1 MPHRAKHHFQHHH
14 HRHHQ
19 HCEGIYNATLNMD
32 DEVIEVISA
41 DSTAATGNTEPVT
54 VSTLSPK
61 NTGNS
66 SSKQQRRTPS
76 DSSQSTVG
84 TSSTSSSATHKQS
97 LLRSKSYCSQYHRNL
112 DAYANIN
119 NNNNNNN
126 LNSCVNF
133 CRGGSGGSGGGGG
146 GERGKPTKS
155 DIFTSTDHA
164 EEQAKQSR
172 CIEIGRDVLDLDT
185 FGHKAACRLL
195 EPTETVTFS
204 RQARKTAA
212 QCCGQISLLGTFR
225 SLFPIVDW
233 LPKYSV
239 RANLLADIIAGIT
252 VSILHI
258 PQGIAYSLL
267 AGLGPVN
274 GLYVS
279 FFPVLIYTL
288 MGTSPHI
295 SIGTFAIASIM
306 LNNIATKLNAVN
318 APRLSADVIFDI
330 AKNGSTAATTAS
342 SLFASVLIP
351 DPNQTTTTAS
361 PLNLLDDVPRTIEVL
376 TTVCLLC
383 GFIQLAMGFLRL
395 GSLSLILSEHLVSA
409 FSTAIAFH
417 VATSQFGYIFGFE
430 GLPRAPSGPLK
441 LIKSWMIMFEHIKSA
456 NVNSLIF
463 SAILIS
469 ILLLF
474 KEVIEPRL
482 KKRHSIPVPIDLLLV
497 IFSILMSW
505 LFKFNRNFS
514 IQVVKSVPTGL
525 PKPSVPRFDLMPSV
539 FVDSVV
545 LSIVCF
551 AVSLSLAKIFAK
563 KHGYRVQANQELI
576 ALGSANVFASFFLA
590 YPCSAAL
597 SRSTLQEKVG
607 GKTQIAGLVSCA
619 IILTVLLLLA
629 PFLYHLP
636 KGMFLQISDFPVFW
650 RISKLDGIA
659 WLVTFSSV
667 LILDIDL
674 GLIAGIT
681 IAILTLLIRLAI
693 PKMHWLGQLAT
704 TEIYAETE
712 AYRALDNYPG
722 IKIVRFGSP
731 LFYLNVEVF
740 KDKILAAFPRLD
752 NEQQQQKHQPV
763 SRDAESATAAVEH
776 RDQHSTSLKL
786 EAAQIAHKTLIIDLS
801 GVSFI
806 DKPGIDTLVEVIRSL
821 QQQSVSTSLAMCPFH
836 LVTSLQKVGFAEK
849 VRHADYPCR
858 LYPTIHDAVI
868 DSL

>member
-1 MPHRAKHHFQHHH
+1 
-14 HRHHQ
+14 
-19 HCEGIYNATLNMD
+19 
-32 DEVIEVISA
+32 
-41 DSTAATGNTEPVT
+41 
-54 VSTLSPK
+54 
-61 NTGNS
+61 
-66 SSKQQRRTPS
+66 
-76 DSSQSTVG
+76 
-84 TSSTSSSATHKQS
+84 
-97 LLRSKSYCSQYHRNL
+97 
-112 DAYANIN
+112 
-119 NNNNNNN
+119 
-126 LNSCVNF
+126 
-133 CRGGSGGSGGGGG
+133 
-146 GERGKPTKS
+146 
-155 DIFTSTDHA
+155 
-164 EEQAKQSR
+164 
-172 CIEIGRDVLDLDT
+172 
-185 FGHKAACRLL
+185 
-195 EPTETVTFS
+195 
-204 RQARKTAA
+204 
-212 QCCGQISLLGTFR
+212 
-225 SLFPIVDW
+225 
-233 LPKYSV
+233 
-239 RANLLADIIAGIT
+239 
-252 VSILHI
+252 
-258 PQGIAYSLL
+258 L

-636 KGMFLQISDFPVFW
+636 KCTLSCIILVALKGMFLQISDFPVFW

-752 NEQQQQKHQPV
+752 NEQQQQKHQP
-763 SRDAESATAAVEH
+763 
-776 RDQHSTSLKL
+776 
-786 EAAQIAHKTLIIDLS
+786 
-801 GVSFI
+801 
-806 DKPGIDTLVEVIRSL
+806 
-821 QQQSVSTSLAMCPFH
+821 
-836 LVTSLQKVGFAEK
+836 
-849 VRHADYPCR
+849 
-858 LYPTIHDAVI
+858 
-868 DSL
+868 